1 MGKRLIAFK
10 NFLKQSKRG
19 QKALAC
25 SLAGVLLTVPVIG
38 MSGMSPFTE
47 EPVSSSFSEA
57 SLFFAESS
65 QDSSV
70 FSSEVSSSLDSEVS
84 SSEKTELGNKSS
96 SDDSSSVA
104 ETKKEENAD
113 VSNEES
119 GASSVKE

>member
-1 MGKRLIAFK
+1 M
-10 NFLKQSKRG
+10 
-19 QKALAC
+19 
-25 SLAGVLLTVPVIG
+25 
-38 MSGMSPFTE
+38 
-47 EPVSSSFSEA
+47 SSS
-57 SLFFAESS
+57 
-65 QDSSV
+65 V
-70 FSSEVSSSLDSEVS
+70 DSEVS